1 MPDEENGTPLSQ
13 ETAVD
18 NGRDEQRDSDVRH
31 EQQEQQEQQQE
42 QQQQQPDDT
51 QEKPP
56 TAKDSNPPPAPP
68 PKKKLFT
75 SLNVNQKFL
84 SKSTTPAPTP
94 GPQKQQNGRQ
104 ASPVPI
110 PSTSRQLSTKLH
122 TMPISKPSVSPNPPP
137 SSTHSSPWAK
147 PSVPTPSSS
156 AASTLLHQPAPTR
169 PGINASIPTT
179 SAAAP
184 LSGTSGSTGTA
195 ARNVWRMGGLGLR
208 SGMTTEFPT
217 AKEAADGQK
226 AAAQAAALAAQVQA
240 AHNQAI
246 IQELDTFT
254 RLEPHSHR
262 WDEEDEEDDMID
274 FPDVPHTSPPARPP
288 PQLPSTDDQPQQQQ
302 QQQPVSKSDRFAED
316 FDRSWPPRRSGGGGG
331 DDGRS
336 KDNTN
341 EKVLFNASSNRL
353 ESRPEQQ
360 QTRLDTGKSS
370 ERERGWGPK
379 LLGRE
384 MADVP
389 ASGSASG
396 LGGKR
401 SLPPHLSVTNTSA
414 APPAPGAP
422 AGEGPSAASG
432 SWRSSAPAR
441 PAWSGSRPTPSSGA
455 GGGGGGG
462 MGEQRQSWES
472 RNDERERE
480 RERDRER
487 DRERERAVGSGSG
500 ISGQGRRSFNAGQ
513 PPRSLYTHPPPH
525 TLPPPTSTAAPLAP
539 ASSTTSTDPDPQS
552 LEMHTAAEK
561 ARLRR
566 LEEEKEREAAKERAR
581 MKAKALE
588 EKLKAAQP
596 ESQQQQQQLTIAQR
610 PPPRDGGGVPPRTTS
625 SEMDKP
631 SRAESEPSWRAR
643 AQPPPPPPPPPA
655 APAAAVSEETPQLP
669 TEEEKEEKVT
679 PPLYD
684 ATGLGAST
692 SPSPESAQQPTS
704 SSSAATATATATATA
719 QQQPALSSSSFDGML
734 ARVKAA
740 MLEMQQTREKEVR
753 EKELEKE
760 REKEG
765 VKQVQVE
772 EKMPAKEEVEKR
784 HVLKASRA
792 EHVKEEKAKPMTT
805 TTTTTTTTPKA
816 TSTSQTPNQTSQPP
830 SSKPP
835 TVSSAPAA
843 EHEPPQFFDITYPQ
857 PPRSPPPAWRTYNIR
872 LPKPSS
878 LPRPRCFDLPAISSS
893 QQTKWEKGV
902 AAPKGWA
909 RTFEPPLENEETI
922 EDVLDRAKMLL
933 PHSRVVTKVGEI
945 VVSISPRVLERV
957 KERRTGVDGEV
968 KEGREK
974 RRAEKIGRSVVEE
987 EEGEGEEEVRTGVE
1001 KAAVLLESST
1011 KPVQAPAPVPPTT
1024 TSSTA
1029 QQQQPPPRRKSPVK
1043 SAAQAEKDPST
1054 FILQGV
1060 GLAIAPPPH
1069 ISLSSLP
1076 ASSVSG
1082 STSRDGKDGSFSLLS
1097 EDGKPG
1103 VRFMVSSELEGDS
1116 LLEEVN
1122 KMSLES
1128 VEEAKGEKNDDK
1140 EEIPT
1145 TPPLAHQSPKS
1156 NGPST
1161 PWSKTS
1167 LAYPSQP
1174 HDAIKSVW
1182 GADTSAT
1189 TSDTPMYPTLN
1200 APVSTET
1207 TQPLATGLKSG
1218 FPTHAHS
1225 SSSGPQFS
1233 PNLPAANVPFTRHP
1247 SQSQIQSP
1255 YFGSPHH
1262 TLSSPPGD
1270 PSMGM
1275 TMPLGGYNR
1284 QAVNAMGVAGV
1295 NGFQQGVWGGFG
1307 VAPGYGYT
1315 PQPQHAAHQA
1325 NQGQQ
1330 KFQQYTNVPPYSR
1343 VNPNITYS
1351 YAPTPS
1357 PSYSHPSPQVRPQG
1371 RFAQAATNGDY
1382 RHHPHQGQGTSGLQP
1397 QPAGFGMSMDG
1408 SNQGYYGGI
1417 GMYSPQAQHAVN
1429 QGGLGQVGQ
1438 SQGQGQQGYGR
1449 GMMRGGMGR
1458 KMW

>member
-1 MPDEENGTPLSQ
+1 ME
-13 ETAVD
+13 
-18 NGRDEQRDSDVRH
+18 
-31 EQQEQQEQQQE
+31 
-42 QQQQQPDDT
+42 
-51 QEKPP
+51 
-56 TAKDSNPPPAPP
+56 
-68 PKKKLFT
+68 
-75 SLNVNQKFL
+75 
-84 SKSTTPAPTP
+84 
-94 GPQKQQNGRQ
+94 GPC
-104 ASPVPI
+104 A
-110 PSTSRQLSTKLH
+110 
-122 TMPISKPSVSPNPPP
+122 
-137 SSTHSSPWAK
+137 A
-147 PSVPTPSSS
+147 SS
-156 AASTLLHQPAPTR
+156 AT
-169 PGINASIPTT
+169 
-179 SAAAP
+179 
-184 LSGTSGSTGTA
+184 GTSI
-195 ARNVWRMGGLGLR
+195 
-208 SGMTTEFPT
+208 F
-217 AKEAADGQK
+217 
-226 AAAQAAALAAQVQA
+226 
-240 AHNQAI
+240 
-246 IQELDTFT
+246 
-254 RLEPHSHR
+254 
-262 WDEEDEEDDMID
+262 
-274 FPDVPHTSPPARPP
+274 
-288 PQLPSTDDQPQQQQ
+288 
-302 QQQPVSKSDRFAED
+302 
-316 FDRSWPPRRSGGGGG
+316 
-331 DDGRS
+331 
-336 KDNTN
+336 
-341 EKVLFNASSNRL
+341 
-353 ESRPEQQ
+353 
-360 QTRLDTGKSS
+360 
-370 ERERGWGPK
+370 
-379 LLGRE
+379 
-384 MADVP
+384 
-389 ASGSASG
+389 
-396 LGGKR
+396 
-401 SLPPHLSVTNTSA
+401 
-414 APPAPGAP
+414 
-422 AGEGPSAASG
+422 
-432 SWRSSAPAR
+432 
-441 PAWSGSRPTPSSGA
+441 
-455 GGGGGGG
+455 
-462 MGEQRQSWES
+462 S
-472 RNDERERE
+472 RN
-480 RERDRER
+480 
-487 DRERERAVGSGSG
+487 
-500 ISGQGRRSFNAGQ
+500 
-513 PPRSLYTHPPPH
+513 
-525 TLPPPTSTAAPLAP
+525 
-539 ASSTTSTDPDPQS
+539 TT
-552 LEMHTAAEK
+552 
-561 ARLRR
+561 
-566 LEEEKEREAAKERAR
+566 
-581 MKAKALE
+581 
-588 EKLKAAQP
+588 
-596 ESQQQQQQLTIAQR
+596 
-610 PPPRDGGGVPPRTTS
+610 TTVVV
-625 SEMDKP
+625 E
-631 SRAESEPSWRAR
+631 
-643 AQPPPPPPPPPA
+643 
-655 APAAAVSEETPQLP
+655 
-669 TEEEKEEKVT
+669 
-679 PPLYD
+679 PLYD
-684 ATGLGAST
+684 STGLGVSS
-692 SPSPESAQQPTS
+692 SPSPENAQQPTTS
-704 SSSAATATATATATA
+704 SSSAATATATA

-760 REKEG
+760 REKEA

-772 EKMPAKEEVEKR
+772 EKVPAKEEVEKR

-792 EHVKEEKAKPMTT
+792 EQVKEEKTKPVTA
-805 TTTTTTTTPKA
+805 TTTPKVTA
-816 TSTSQTPNQTSQPP
+816 SRSTSQTPNQTSQPP

-835 TVSSAPAA
+835 TVPSAPAA
-843 EHEPPQFFDITYPQ
+843 EYEPAQFFDITYPQ

-878 LPRPRCFDLPAISSS
+878 LPRPPCFDLPAIGSS

-902 AAPKGWA
+902 EAPKGWA

-922 EDVLDRAKMLL
+922 EDVMDRAKMLL
-933 PHSRVVTKVGEI
+933 PQSRVVAKVGEI

-957 KERRTGVDGEV
+957 KERSTGVDGEV

-974 RRAEKIGRSVVEE
+974 RRAEKVGRSVVEE
-987 EEGEGEEEVRTGVE
+987 EEGEEEVRTGVE

-1024 TSSTA
+1024 TSSTTQ

-1140 EEIPT
+1140 EE
-1145 TPPLAHQSPKS
+1145 
-1156 NGPST
+1156 
-1161 PWSKTS
+1161 
-1167 LAYPSQP
+1167 
-1174 HDAIKSVW
+1174 SVW

-1233 PNLPAANVPFTRHP
+1233 PNLSAANVPFTRHP

-1284 QAVNAMGVAGV
+1284 QTVNAMGVAGV

-1330 KFQQYTNVPPYSR
+1330 KFQQYTNVLPYSR
-1343 VNPNITYS
+1343 VNPNVTYS

-1429 QGGLGQVGQ
+1429 QGGPGQVGQ

>member
-1 MPDEENGTPLSQ
+1 
-13 ETAVD
+13 
-18 NGRDEQRDSDVRH
+18 
-31 EQQEQQEQQQE
+31 
-42 QQQQQPDDT
+42 
-51 QEKPP
+51 
-56 TAKDSNPPPAPP
+56 
-68 PKKKLFT
+68 
-75 SLNVNQKFL
+75 
-84 SKSTTPAPTP
+84 
-94 GPQKQQNGRQ
+94 
-104 ASPVPI
+104 
-110 PSTSRQLSTKLH
+110 
-122 TMPISKPSVSPNPPP
+122 
-137 SSTHSSPWAK
+137 
-147 PSVPTPSSS
+147 
-156 AASTLLHQPAPTR
+156 
-169 PGINASIPTT
+169 
-179 SAAAP
+179 
-184 LSGTSGSTGTA
+184 
-195 ARNVWRMGGLGLR
+195 
-208 SGMTTEFPT
+208 
-217 AKEAADGQK
+217 
-226 AAAQAAALAAQVQA
+226 
-240 AHNQAI
+240 
-246 IQELDTFT
+246 
-254 RLEPHSHR
+254 
-262 WDEEDEEDDMID
+262 MID

-288 PQLPSTDDQPQQQQ
+288 PQLPSTDDQPQQ
-302 QQQPVSKSDRFAED
+302 PVSKSDRFAED
-316 FDRSWPPRRSGGGGG
+316 FDRSWPPRRSGGG
-331 DDGRS
+331 DDARS

-360 QTRLDTGKSS
+360 STRLDTGKSGEK
-370 ERERGWGPK
+370 ERPWGPK

-384 MADVP
+384 TGDVGS
-389 ASGSASG
+389 ASASG

-401 SLPPHLSVTNTSA
+401 SLPPHLSVSD
-414 APPAPGAP
+414 APSPSPFGT

-462 MGEQRQSWES
+462 RMGEQRQSWES

-480 RERDRER
+480 RER
-487 DRERERAVGSGSG
+487 ERAVGLGSG

-525 TLPPPTSTAAPLAP
+525 TLPHPHATSTAAPLAP
-539 ASSTTSTDPDPQS
+539 ASSTSTDPDPQS

-596 ESQQQQQQLTIAQR
+596 ESQQQQQQQQQQLQLTIAR
-610 PPPRDGGGVPPRTTS
+610 REGVPLRTTS
-625 SEMDKP
+625 SEVDKP

-643 AQPPPPPPPPPA
+643 AQPPPPPV
-655 APAAAVSEETPQLP
+655 PAAASSQETPRLP
-669 TEEEKEEKVT
+669 SSSSSSSSFVRGERTEEEKEEKVMI
-679 PPLYD
+679 PLDD
-684 ATGLGAST
+684 AAGLGASS
-692 SPSPESAQQPTS
+692 SPSLENAQQPTS
-704 SSSAATATATATATA
+704 SSSAATATATATA

-760 REKEG
+760 REKEA

-772 EKMPAKEEVEKR
+772 EKVPAKEEVEKR

-792 EHVKEEKAKPMTT
+792 EQVKEEKTKPVTT
-805 TTTTTTTTPKA
+805 TTTPKATTPKA

-830 SSKPP
+830 SSKLP
-835 TVSSAPAA
+835 TVSAPAA
-843 EHEPPQFFDITYPQ
+843 EYEPPQFFDITYPQ

-878 LPRPRCFDLPAISSS
+878 LPRPRCFDLPAISST

-909 RTFEPPLENEETI
+909 RTFEPPLEDEETI

-933 PHSRVVTKVGEI
+933 PQSRVVTKVGEI
-945 VVSISPRVLERV
+945 VVSISPTVLERV
-957 KERRTGVDGEV
+957 KERRTGVDGEI

-974 RRAEKIGRSVVEE
+974 RRAEKVGRSVVE

-1024 TSSTA
+1024 TSSTTQ

-1097 EDGKPG
+1097 DDGKPG

-1140 EEIPT
+1140 DSEVCRT
-1145 TPPLAHQSPKS
+1145 HPL
-1156 NGPST
+1156 
-1161 PWSKTS
+1161 
-1167 LAYPSQP
+1167 L
-1174 HDAIKSVW
+1174 
-1182 GADTSAT
+1182 
-1189 TSDTPMYPTLN
+1189 LC
-1200 APVSTET
+1200 
-1207 TQPLATGLKSG
+1207 
-1218 FPTHAHS
+1218 
-1225 SSSGPQFS
+1225 
-1233 PNLPAANVPFTRHP
+1233 
-1247 SQSQIQSP
+1247 
-1255 YFGSPHH
+1255 
-1262 TLSSPPGD
+1262 
-1270 PSMGM
+1270 
-1275 TMPLGGYNR
+1275 
-1284 QAVNAMGVAGV
+1284 
-1295 NGFQQGVWGGFG
+1295 
-1307 VAPGYGYT
+1307 
-1315 PQPQHAAHQA
+1315 
-1325 NQGQQ
+1325 
-1330 KFQQYTNVPPYSR
+1330 
-1343 VNPNITYS
+1343 
-1351 YAPTPS
+1351 
-1357 PSYSHPSPQVRPQG
+1357 
-1371 RFAQAATNGDY
+1371 
-1382 RHHPHQGQGTSGLQP
+1382 
-1397 QPAGFGMSMDG
+1397 
-1408 SNQGYYGGI
+1408 
-1417 GMYSPQAQHAVN
+1417 
-1429 QGGLGQVGQ
+1429 
-1438 SQGQGQQGYGR
+1438 
-1449 GMMRGGMGR
+1449 
-1458 KMW
+1458 KM

>member
-1 MPDEENGTPLSQ
+1 MENGWTRI
-13 ETAVD
+13 EIGHDDRV
-18 NGRDEQRDSDVRH
+18 
-31 EQQEQQEQQQE
+31 
-42 QQQQQPDDT
+42 PDG
-51 QEKPP
+51 QGSCRRYVPP
-56 TAKDSNPPPAPP
+56 HTHTRARRARAQTIAK
-68 PKKKLFT
+68 K
-75 SLNVNQKFL
+75 
-84 SKSTTPAPTP
+84 
-94 GPQKQQNGRQ
+94 
-104 ASPVPI
+104 
-110 PSTSRQLSTKLH
+110 
-122 TMPISKPSVSPNPPP
+122 
-137 SSTHSSPWAK
+137 
-147 PSVPTPSSS
+147 
-156 AASTLLHQPAPTR
+156 TLL
-169 PGINASIPTT
+169 
-179 SAAAP
+179 
-184 LSGTSGSTGTA
+184 L
-195 ARNVWRMGGLGLR
+195 
-208 SGMTTEFPT
+208 
-217 AKEAADGQK
+217 GQK

-262 WDEEDEEDDMID
+262 WDVSTDHLSLPSFIPFRGFCANVENLKQEEDEEDDMID
-274 FPDVPHTSPPARPP
+274 FPDVPHISPPPPPP
-288 PQLPSTDDQPQQQQ
+288 PQLPSTDDQP

-316 FDRSWPPRRSGGGGG
+316 FDRSWPPRRSGGG

-353 ESRPEQQ
+353 ESRPEQS
-360 QTRLDTGKSS
+360 TRLDTARSS
-370 ERERGWGPK
+370 DRERPWGPK

-384 MADVP
+384 TGDV
-389 ASGSASG
+389 ASASASVSASVSG

-401 SLPPHLSVTNTSA
+401 SLPPHLSITDTP
-414 APPAPGAP
+414 APPAAAA

-432 SWRSSAPAR
+432 SWRSSVPAR
-441 PAWSGSRPTPSSGA
+441 PAWGGSRPTPSSGA
-455 GGGGGGG
+455 GAAGGGG

-480 RERDRER
+480 RER
-487 DRERERAVGSGSG
+487 AVGSGV
-500 ISGQGRRSFNAGQ
+500 SGQQPGRRSFNAGQ
-513 PPRSLYTHPPPH
+513 PPPRSLYTHPQPH
-525 TLPPPTSTAAPLAP
+525 TLPLPHATSAAAAAPLPP

-588 EKLKAAQP
+588 EKLKAAAQP
-596 ESQQQQQQLTIAQR
+596 ESQYGKREPSSIPQQQQQQQQLTIAQR
-610 PPPRDGGGVPPRTTS
+610 PPVRDGGGGVPPRTTS

-655 APAAAVSEETPQLP
+655 PASSQEAPQLP
-669 TEEEKEEKVT
+669 SSSSSFVRGERKEEEKEEKVMS
-679 PPLYD
+679 PLYD
-684 ATGLGAST
+684 STGLGASS
-692 SPSPESAQQPTS
+692 SPSPESAQQPIS
-704 SSSAATATATATATA
+704 SSSAAPATATA

-760 REKEG
+760 REKEA

-792 EHVKEEKAKPMTT
+792 EQVKEEKAKPMTT
-805 TTTTTTTTPKA
+805 TTTTTTTPKA
-816 TSTSQTPNQTSQPP
+816 TTTPNTSRTPNQTSQPP

-835 TVSSAPAA
+835 TVSAPAA
-843 EHEPPQFFDITYPQ
+843 EYEPPQFFDITYPQ

-872 LPKPSS
+872 LPKSSS

-893 QQTKWEKGV
+893 QQTKWEKAV
-902 AAPKGWA
+902 EAPKGWA

-933 PHSRVVTKVGEI
+933 PQSRVVTKVGEI

-957 KERRTGVDGEV
+957 KERVVGVDGEV

-974 RRAEKIGRSVVEE
+974 RRVEKVGGSVVEE
-987 EEGEGEEEVRTGVE
+987 EEGEEEVRTGVE

-1024 TSSTA
+1024 TSSTTQ

-1140 EEIPT
+1140 EEVCRT
-1145 TPPLAHQSPKS
+1145 HPL
-1156 NGPST
+1156 
-1161 PWSKTS
+1161 
-1167 LAYPSQP
+1167 L
-1174 HDAIKSVW
+1174 IC
-1182 GADTSAT
+1182 
-1189 TSDTPMYPTLN
+1189 
-1200 APVSTET
+1200 
-1207 TQPLATGLKSG
+1207 
-1218 FPTHAHS
+1218 
-1225 SSSGPQFS
+1225 
-1233 PNLPAANVPFTRHP
+1233 
-1247 SQSQIQSP
+1247 
-1255 YFGSPHH
+1255 
-1262 TLSSPPGD
+1262 
-1270 PSMGM
+1270 
-1275 TMPLGGYNR
+1275 
-1284 QAVNAMGVAGV
+1284 
-1295 NGFQQGVWGGFG
+1295 
-1307 VAPGYGYT
+1307 
-1315 PQPQHAAHQA
+1315 
-1325 NQGQQ
+1325 
-1330 KFQQYTNVPPYSR
+1330 
-1343 VNPNITYS
+1343 
-1351 YAPTPS
+1351 
-1357 PSYSHPSPQVRPQG
+1357 
-1371 RFAQAATNGDY
+1371 
-1382 RHHPHQGQGTSGLQP
+1382 
-1397 QPAGFGMSMDG
+1397 
-1408 SNQGYYGGI
+1408 
-1417 GMYSPQAQHAVN
+1417 
-1429 QGGLGQVGQ
+1429 
-1438 SQGQGQQGYGR
+1438 
-1449 GMMRGGMGR
+1449 
-1458 KMW
+1458 KMLVMLI